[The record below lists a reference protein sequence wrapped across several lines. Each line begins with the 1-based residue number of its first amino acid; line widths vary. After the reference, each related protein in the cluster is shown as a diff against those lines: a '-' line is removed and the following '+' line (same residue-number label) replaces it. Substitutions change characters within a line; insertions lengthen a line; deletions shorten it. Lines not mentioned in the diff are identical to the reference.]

1 MRLFFL
7 LLPLVCNCQFD
18 LSLDSVYKKVKQVFS
33 RPVTDPISV
42 QCDTGRKIKLNEL
55 KGAIEALDGSE
66 NTFMIDDFEAKVR
79 AVFGHAIVDQWIVPA
94 ENTSS
99 EMIGKLKNI
108 ALGKVEKYC
117 GMFSRIR
124 SFETLVLTVK
134 RLWGAL
140 LKKNEYKLFLADR
153 KSVSPWRSGASRFL
167 SLASEYQK
175 GKSPIVALG
184 VVDLLDTMSRH
195 VSKESGFTRVTSGAT
210 TDTLLA
216 EVLQMVSG
224 GIYSADPYLVHGK
237 LVELQGLILADI
249 GFDRAS
255 KRHAKLYSGKAWT
268 EIAASGEEVL
278 EGLALFREE
287 FLALRSA
294 EESKR
299 ATHVDN
305 LLRIFN
311 SKLSGFVRTAP
322 REVGEF
328 IMPET
333 YEERIGHIELM
344 LQYLEAVTNAKIYVA
359 PRVFAECY
367 RFKLAI
373 PKVVLKINK
382 GERM

>member
-255 KRHAKLYSGKAWT
+255 ERHAKLYSGKGWAA
-268 EIAASGEEVL
+268 IAASAKEVVA
-278 EGLALFREE
+278 GLALFRDQFDAGGLDIGTRGDKLLGVFKSGLEKFVIDPPLTQYPFSIPTTNSE
-287 FLALRSA
+287 KISHIRFMLNHLITVT
-294 EESKR
+294 SKR
-299 ATHVDN
+299 
-305 LLRIFN
+305 
-311 SKLSGFVRTAP
+311 
-322 REVGEF
+322 
-328 IMPET
+328 
-333 YEERIGHIELM
+333 
-344 LQYLEAVTNAKIYVA
+344 IYVTQN
-359 PRVFAECY
+359 EYDICHQY
-367 RFKLAI
+367 KLAI
-373 PKVVLKINK
+373 PRVIAAIN
-382 GERM
+382 